1 MPNLIAKS
9 ALAGHTA
16 LTLGATT
23 LSEVPPGQIT
33 SVAPLKGQEKPLA
46 KALKAL
52 GLGFPTPNTFLQK
65 ADTRIVWTS
74 RDQAFLINAA
84 PDTLTPH
91 AALTDQS
98 DGWATLTLQ
107 GPLAEATLMRLYPL
121 DLRRLHFAKG
131 TACRAPLNHL
141 SSILLR
147 IGPDSFQ
154 IMAFRSMAQT
164 AWHEI
169 EAALRGVAARAAL
182 HA

>member
-9 ALAGHTA
+9 ALAGQTA

-33 SVAPLKGQEKPLA
+33 SIAPLKGQEKPLT

-52 GLGFPTPNTFLQK
+52 GLGFPAPNTFLQK
-65 ADTRIVWTS
+65 GDARIVWTG

-84 PDTLTPH
+84 PDTLAPH

-98 DGWATLTLQ
+98 DGWVTLTLQ
-107 GPLAEATLMRLYPL
+107 GPLAKAALMRLYPL
-121 DLRRLHFAKG
+121 DLRPLPFPKG
-131 TACRAPLNHL
+131 TAARAPLNHM

-147 IGPDSFQ
+147 TWADSFQ